1 MITGVLLGRPV
12 FRSVEPGRDA
22 LLEACREL
30 SSRCDETEADA
41 KAEGWW
47 DAIDPRRVAGKA

>member
-1 MITGVLLGRPV
+1 M
-12 FRSVEPGRDA
+12 FRGVEPGRDA

-30 SSRCDETEADA
+30 SSHCDQTEAEA

-47 DAIDPRRVAGKA
+47 DVVDPPRVAGKA